1 MARPRSR
8 GWCLSSLQ
16 LITTMNLYQ
25 KAAEALSQA
34 VKQSIDDNVDSNLQ
48 SEIWRH
54 YQGMQSIAK
63 QLGKGERK
71 SDLGAFDSIMDAYDP
86 DYNINVFSGSHTY
99 GAAQPVNYLDYLSS
113 EGKDVITFS

>member
-1 MARPRSR
+1 
-8 GWCLSSLQ
+8 
-16 LITTMNLYQ
+16 MNLYQ
-25 KAAEALSQA
+25 QAADALSQA

-63 QLGKGERK
+63 QLAKGERK
-71 SDLGAFDSIMDAYDP
+71 SDLGALDRVMDAYDP
-86 DYNINVFSGSHTY
+86 DYNINIFSGSHTY
-99 GAAQPVNYLDYLSS
+99 GAAQPVDYLGYLSS